1 VLLAGLST
9 GNKIGLAV
17 VAAVFIGFALA
28 SSFLV
33 PRRRPDFPGRN
44 GMSVFIIASVVLF
57 AAMLAAVGIF
67 GVESEAKAEKAAGN
81 EGATQTAKTIAV
93 TETEFKIQ
101 LPALTQ
107 LQGGKYTFVVKN
119 AGKIQ
124 HDLAISG
131 GSVAGNDKTPLLNP
145 GQTAKLTVSLQTGN
159 YTLWC
164 TVPGHKA
171 AGMVAKLSIR

>member
-17 VAAVFIGFALA
+17 VAAVFIGFALTA
-28 SSFLV
+28 SFV
-33 PRRRPDFPGRN
+33 APRRRADFPGRN
-44 GMSVFIIASVVLF
+44 GMSVFIIASIVLF
-57 AAMLAAVGIF
+57 AAMLAAVGVF
-67 GVESEAKAEKAAGN
+67 GRETEAKAEKAAGN
-81 EGATQTAKTIAV
+81 QGATQTAKTIQV
-93 TETEFKIQ
+93 KETEFKIQ

-107 LQGGKYTFVVKN
+107 LTGGKYTFVVKN

-124 HDLAISG
+124 HDLAIMG
-131 GSVAGNDKTPLLNP
+131 GSVAGNTKTPLINP
-145 GQTAKLTVSLQTGN
+145 GQSAKLTVSLETGN

>member
-17 VAAVFIGFALA
+17 VAAVFIGFALTA
-28 SSFLV
+28 SFLA
-33 PRRRPDFPGRN
+33 PRRRAEFPGRN
-44 GMSVFIIASVVLF
+44 GMSVFIIASIVLF
-57 AAMLAAVGIF
+57 AAMLTAVGLF
-67 GVESEAKAEKAAGN
+67 GRESEAKAEKAVGN
-81 EGATQTAKTIAV
+81 QGASAVAKTIPV
-93 TETEFKIQ
+93 KESEFKIQ

-131 GSVAGNDKTPLLNP
+131 GSVAGNTKTPLLNP
-145 GQTAKLTVSLQTGN
+145 GQSAKLTVSLQTGN